1 MAVKIRMQRMGRR
14 HRPFFRIN
22 AIDGRAPRDGRV
34 LEKLGHLDPLVKDPE
49 KQLVLD
55 RERVE
60 YWLERGAVP
69 SNTVSDILLKQG
81 IKHKYAEDRAIKAAR
96 ARAAAKAKGKLF
108 NTAQKVAAQ
117 KQIDDEKAAVEAA
130 AKAAEEAAK
139 AKVEAEAAKA
149 KAAEEAAKA
158 KVEAEAAKVKAA
170 EEAAKAKAEAEA
182 AQAKAAEEAAA
193 PAAEEAA
200 ESKPADEAP
209 SGDEG

>member
-34 LEKLGHLDPLVKDPE
+34 LEKLGHFDPLVKDPE

-60 YWLERGAVP
+60 YWLDKGATP
-69 SNTVSDILLKQG
+69 SDTVSDILLKQG
-81 IKHKYAEDRAIKAAR
+81 IQHKYAVTRAVKAAR
-96 ARAAAKAKGKLF
+96 ARAVAKAKGKLF

-117 KQIDDEKAAVEAA
+117 KQIDDEKAATEAA
-130 AKAAEEAAK
+130 VKAAEEAAK
-139 AKVEAEAAKA
+139 AKADAKAAKAKAAEEAAAKAAEDAAKAEAEAEAAKA
-149 KAAEEAAKA
+149 KAAEEAAAQAAEEVA
-158 KVEAEAAKVKAA
+158 KTEAEAA
-170 EEAAKAKAEAEA
+170 EAKAE
-182 AQAKAAEEAAA
+182 EET
-193 PAAEEAA
+193 
-200 ESKPADEAP
+200 P

>member
-1 MAVKIRMQRMGRR
+1 MAVKIRMQRLGRR

-22 AIDGRAPRDGRV
+22 AIDGRAPRDRRV

-60 YWLERGAVP
+60 YWLEKGATP
-69 SNTVSDILLKQG
+69 SDTVSDILLKQG
-81 IKHKYAEDRAIKAAR
+81 IQHKYAEQRAAKAAR
-96 ARAAAKAKGKLF
+96 ARAVAKAKGKLF

-130 AKAAEEAAK
+130 AQAAEAAAK
-139 AKVEAEAAKA
+139 AKADAEAAKA
-149 KAAEEAAKA
+149 KAAEEAAA
-158 KVEAEAAKVKAA
+158 KAA
-170 EEAAKAKAEAEA
+170 EEAAQAEAEAEA
-182 AQAKAAEEAAA
+182 AKAKAAEEAAA
-193 PAAEEAA
+193 PAAEEADEA
-200 ESKPADEAP
+200 KPADDAP